1 MNNTETTPLLEYAK
15 NYIID
20 NIERVNPKTV
30 IACPAELVDHIVEFD
45 RENGTILNDEDKSFD
60 TICAWRYEAGEY
72 FDRFKN
78 YPYINKENPF
88 WNPGKFMVKLV
99 AFAINDILYQ
109 IDFLNPMYD
118 FRLTA
123 KLRKNILRALD
134 GVKDFSFNHKQ

>member
-1 MNNTETTPLLEYAK
+1 MNSTETTPLLEYAK
-15 NYIID
+15 DYIID

-30 IACPAELVDHIVEFD
+30 IACPAELADHIVEFD

-60 TICAWRYEAGEY
+60 TICAWRNEAGEY

-78 YPYINKENPF
+78 YAYMNKENPF